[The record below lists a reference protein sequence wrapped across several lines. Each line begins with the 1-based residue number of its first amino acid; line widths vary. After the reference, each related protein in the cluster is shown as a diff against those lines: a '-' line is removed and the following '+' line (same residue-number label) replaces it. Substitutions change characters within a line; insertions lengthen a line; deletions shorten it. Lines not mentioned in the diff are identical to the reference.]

1 MTIGHAI
8 CRHGRIALAR
18 LAVFVAVLV
27 LSSSLAGQGLAQTA
41 DVPSAVNSPTK
52 DALEIQSGFV
62 NVINGVYQLQVRV
75 SYPINEEDRLA
86 LQQGVSLFYDVD
98 LEVTRER
105 RFWTAASVVN
115 LSLRRE
121 LSYHSVSER
130 YLVKDPQ
137 GIVEP
142 RSFATFEEALADLGT
157 VDGWPILVSAQV
169 AESGNY
175 FVNVRAVVRR
185 GRLTDAL
192 RALMFWSDDWQR
204 RSEWYTW
211 SLPR

>member
-1 MTIGHAI
+1 MTNGLADRRTALVKLAI
-8 CRHGRIALAR
+8 LATAL
-18 LAVFVAVLV
+18 
-27 LSSSLAGQGLAQTA
+27 LSSVVASGRLFAQPIEP
-41 DVPSAVNSPTK
+41 VPN

-62 NVINGVYQLQVRV
+62 NVVNGVYQLQVRV
-75 SYPINEEDRLA
+75 SYPMNDEDLRA

-105 RFWTAASVVN
+105 RFWMPASIVN

-130 YLVKDPQ
+130 FLVKDSQ
-137 GIVEP
+137 GDAET
-142 RSFATFEEALADLGT
+142 RSFATIEEALADLGE

-169 AESGNY
+169 AENGNY

-204 RSEWYTW
+204 RSEWYSW

>member
-1 MTIGHAI
+1 MTISLAD
-8 CRHGRIALAR
+8 RRTALVR
-18 LAVFVAVLV
+18 LAIFVVAVL
-27 LSSSLAGQGLAQTA
+27 SSALISERLLAQS
-41 DVPSAVNSPTK
+41 VEQPLS

-62 NVINGVYQLQVRV
+62 NVVNGVYQLQVRV
-75 SYPINEEDRLA
+75 RYPMNDEDRDA

-105 RFWTAASVVN
+105 RFWTAASIVN

-137 GIVEP
+137 GVAET
-142 RSFATFEEALADLGT
+142 RSFASLEEALADLGK

-169 AESGNY
+169 AENGNY

-204 RSEWYTW
+204 RSEWYSW

>member
-1 MTIGHAI
+1 MTISLAD
-8 CRHGRIALAR
+8 RRTALVR
-18 LAVFVAVLV
+18 LAIFVVAVL
-27 LSSSLAGQGLAQTA
+27 SSALISERLLAQA
-41 DVPSAVNSPTK
+41 VEQPSS

-62 NVINGVYQLQVRV
+62 NVVNGVYQLQVRV
-75 SYPINEEDRLA
+75 RYPMNDEDREA

-105 RFWTAASVVN
+105 RFWTAASIVN

-137 GIVEP
+137 GVAET
-142 RSFATFEEALADLGT
+142 RSFASLEEALADLGKL
-157 VDGWPILVSAQV
+157 DGWPILVSAQV
-169 AESGNY
+169 AEEGNY

-204 RSEWYTW
+204 RSEWYSW

>member
-8 CRHGRIALAR
+8 CRHMRTALAR
-18 LAVFVAVLV
+18 LTILVVAVV
-27 LSSSLAGQGLAQTA
+27 LSNSFAGRVSAQSVSS
-41 DVPSAVNSPTK
+41 PIN

-62 NVINGVYQLQVRV
+62 NVVNGVYQLQVRV
-75 SYPINEEDRLA
+75 RYPMNDEDLRA

-105 RFWTAASVVN
+105 RFWTAANVVN

-137 GIVEP
+137 GVVEA
-142 RSFATFEEALADLGT
+142 RSFASFEEALADLGK

-169 AESGNY
+169 SEDGEY

-185 GRLTDAL
+185 WRLTDAL

-204 RSEWYTW
+204 RSEWYSW

>member
-1 MTIGHAI
+1 MTTGHGYRRDLRA
-8 CRHGRIALAR
+8 ALTR
-18 LAVFVAVLV
+18 LVTMVVAVLM
-27 LSSSLAGQGLAQTA
+27 SISFSGQLVAQSADPTA
-41 DVPSAVNSPTK
+41 L

-62 NVINGVYQLQVRV
+62 NVVNGVYQLQVRV
-75 SYPINEEDRLA
+75 RYPMNDEDRRA

-137 GIVEP
+137 GIVET
-142 RSFATFEEALADLGT
+142 RSFASLEEALADLGK

-169 AESGNY
+169 AEDGNY
-175 FVNVRAVVRR
+175 FINVRAVVRR

-204 RSEWYTW
+204 RSEWYSW

>member
-1 MTIGHAI
+1 MRT
-8 CRHGRIALAR
+8 ALAR
-18 LAVFVAVLV
+18 LTILVVAVV
-27 LSSSLAGQGLAQTA
+27 LSNSFAGRVSAQSVSS
-41 DVPSAVNSPTK
+41 PIN

-62 NVINGVYQLQVRV
+62 NVVNGVYQLQVRV
-75 SYPINEEDRLA
+75 RYPMNDEDLRA

-105 RFWTAASVVN
+105 RFWTAANVVN

-137 GIVEP
+137 GVVEAH
-142 RSFATFEEALADLGT
+142 SFASFEEALADLGK

-169 AESGNY
+169 SEDGEY

-204 RSEWYTW
+204 RSEWYSW

>member
-1 MTIGHAI
+1 MTISLAD
-8 CRHGRIALAR
+8 RRTALVR
-18 LAVFVAVLV
+18 LAIFVVAVL
-27 LSSSLAGQGLAQTA
+27 SSALISERLLAQS
-41 DVPSAVNSPTK
+41 VEQPLS

-62 NVINGVYQLQVRV
+62 NVVNGVYQLQVRV
-75 SYPINEEDRLA
+75 RYPTNEEYRDA

-105 RFWTAASVVN
+105 RFWTAASIVN

-137 GIVEP
+137 GVAET
-142 RSFATFEEALADLGT
+142 RSFASLEEALADLGK

-169 AESGNY
+169 AEEGSY

-204 RSEWYTW
+204 RSEWYSW